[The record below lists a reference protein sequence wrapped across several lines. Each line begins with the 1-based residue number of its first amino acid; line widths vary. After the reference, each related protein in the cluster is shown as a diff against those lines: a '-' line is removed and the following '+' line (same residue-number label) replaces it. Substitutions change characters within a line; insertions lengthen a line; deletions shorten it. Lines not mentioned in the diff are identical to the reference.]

1 MSRKPVI
8 AYISSADPSNKRV
21 WSGTHYSIYNCLREL
36 GEVAVCGPYEPK
48 RQLLLGAIINQV
60 LQKTTGKR
68 FDYRHSYMVAKAYGR
83 YFQKKIEAIRPDIIV
98 APAASAEMAFV
109 KTTIPVIYITDG
121 TFGGCLNYHKVLTNL
136 ADFNIRQG
144 NDIEK
149 RVIQSSR
156 FVVVSSNWA
165 AESVIR
171 QYHKNADDVKCFPY
185 GANFDQLPDTTPIA
199 LEMTPFKLLFVGVYW
214 ESKGGAIAYNA
225 FKQLK
230 DRGWPVTLT
239 IMGCEPPEECK
250 TDGVS
255 VLPFLDKNSVQGQ
268 ETMKSIYSS
277 HHLLLLPTRFD
288 CTPIVI
294 NEASAFGMPSLV
306 ANSGGV
312 AGHLKNG
319 INGYLVPYED
329 QGIGYA
335 TIVESLLKEPE
346 KYSELRKRSRQ
357 LYLEELNWDKWKN
370 NFKSLLTSLL

>member
-1 MSRKPVI
+1 
-8 AYISSADPSNKRV
+8 
-21 WSGTHYSIYNCLREL
+21 LREL

-48 RQLLLGAIINQV
+48 LQLLFGAIVNQV

-83 YFQKKIEAIRPDIIV
+83 YFQKKIETLRPDIIV

-136 ADFNIRQG
+136 AEFNIRQG
-144 NDIEK
+144 NDIEN
-149 RVIQSSR
+149 RVIQNSR

-165 AESVIR
+165 AESVIH

-185 GANFDQLPDTTPIA
+185 GANFDLLPEVTPIA
-199 LEMTPFKLLFVGVYW
+199 LTMTPFKLLFVGVYW

-230 DRGWPVTLT
+230 DRGWQVTLT
-239 IMGCEPPEECK
+239 IMGCEPPDECK

-255 VLPFLDKNSVQGQ
+255 VIPFLDKNSVQGQ
-268 ETMKSIYSS
+268 DTMKSIYSS

-294 NEASAFGMPSLV
+294 NEASAFGIPSLV

-335 TIVESLLKEPE
+335 TIVESLLKQPE
-346 KYSELRKRSRQ
+346 KYSELSRCSRQ
-357 LYLEELNWDKWKN
+357 LYLEELNWNKWKI